1 MGKRRTSKKRRKK
14 PVQFI
19 YNIDIDIFWLEGGE
33 LMAVTIKDVA
43 KVANVAP
50 STVSRVIANSP
61 RISEKTKERV
71 REVMD
76 QLGYHPNFI
85 ARSLAS
91 QSTRA
96 IGLVMPSSTD
106 VVFQNPFF
114 PTVLSGLSE
123 GAHSKQ
129 YALHMTTGKTEDEIF
144 DGVVAMVQGGRVD
157 GVVLLYSK
165 VEDRVIAY
173 LRERDFPFVV
183 IGKPFKDDENISYV
197 DNDNFKA
204 GKEVTEHLIQLGH
217 DRIGFI
223 GGNLDLVVTV
233 ERLLGYEKALRNSG
247 ISLVDEYIV
256 NDEFLRESGQD
267 AVKVLLSLEKPPTA
281 MVVADDLMALGVL
294 NKLDELGITVP
305 DDISIVSFN
314 NVLIAEMARPP
325 LTSVDINIFDLGY
338 QATKS
343 LIQKIENPGEPIKRI
358 IVPFKIVP
366 RFSCGQPRDNK
377 QIMV

>member
-1 MGKRRTSKKRRKK
+1 
-14 PVQFI
+14 
-19 YNIDIDIFWLEGGE
+19 
-33 LMAVTIKDVA
+33 MAVTIKDVA

-247 ISLVDEYIV
+247 ISLIDEYIV

-294 NKLDELGITVP
+294 NKLDELGISVP

-366 RFSCGQPRDNK
+366 RFSCGQPKDHK
-377 QIMV
+377 QISV